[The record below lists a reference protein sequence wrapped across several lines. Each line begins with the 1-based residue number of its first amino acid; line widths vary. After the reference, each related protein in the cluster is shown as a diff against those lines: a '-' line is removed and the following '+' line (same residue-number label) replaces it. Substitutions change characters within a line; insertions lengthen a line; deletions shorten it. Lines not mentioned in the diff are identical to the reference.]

1 MAQAETKH
9 RTVQSNRYRARRIG
23 FIVVAI
29 VCAVLGIWL
38 LVFNFGLASRT
49 QQVAVQYVSTT
60 QPVAD
65 ILLIMSYDESEA
77 NTPRARDG
85 VLDVMERS
93 SVNVDVVYMDAY
105 NAPLGSDAYNAWVSQ
120 LGQKVAQHG
129 RYAAVICA
137 DDEALYF
144 MENNHDSMFPSTPV
158 VFFGINDFSHALYAT
173 SSGYMTG
180 MVEQSYVGSMMQAT
194 KKLIPEATS
203 FTAIIDETPAG
214 IGNRAQFEKALKSF
228 EGMTVTYINASQL
241 TREELAAS
249 VAGAS
254 KDTIVFLLDAN
265 NDRYGNVYS
274 LDNSVAY
281 ITGACSYPVFRAT
294 IGGVGGGVAGSAF
307 LDPESDGQRAAQLA
321 IHVLNGTRPSEI
333 ELVKDG
339 TLGYVFDQQVLSDY
353 GVSTSNLPA
362 GSSVINRNYFS
373 LDTLMLVVLPVALLA
388 LAAFF
393 FVASLRLGRLATA
406 RKPRPVPAAARA
418 VTVPEVAS
426 EPEKPQ
432 ITQSVYRDEVT
443 GHHNMQWLAEFAQ
456 GSQAN
461 DIRALVEVEIVA
473 YEDIVAAFGRTVSE
487 GLLRCVTERMEGLEK
502 AFLVR
507 SAGAQFFL
515 GFETEVPHGSHQIDF
530 LEYLLR
536 QPVTVDEDTIEFDTR
551 MAVTNRQPG
560 MTMDDM
566 IAGSDYAI
574 RQARE
579 FGGGHSVVFYDDNM
593 RHAMEDAREITA
605 LLRIAIRNEDFVV
618 CYQPQIDLRLNDVA
632 GYEALVRLKNDEY
645 PPAQF
650 IHVAEMNGMIVDIDC
665 IVAKRAI
672 EQLATWKKRNKRL
685 RPISINFSTAHL
697 TRNDD
702 FVDFLLNELAANEI
716 PADYIKLEI
725 TEGFFSANSE
735 QVEQVLRRLIDN
747 GVTIALDKFGAGYSS
762 FSDVMSVPVALVKID
777 KAFVDTFL
785 VDGNDDNFENLVR
798 LAHGL
803 GKKVVVVGVEKKW
816 QIEICRDLNC
826 DIVQG
831 YYFSKPL
838 SPENAVQYRPSAN
851 A

>member
-1 MAQAETKH
+1 MAT
-9 RTVQSNRYRARRIG
+9 RTRHNALQSYRYRARRIG
-23 FIVVAI
+23 FIALAC
-29 VCAVLGIWL
+29 VCAVLGIFL
-38 LVFNFGLASRT
+38 LAFNFGFNSRT
-49 QQVAVQYVSTT
+49 QQVAVQYVNAS

-65 ILLIMSYDESEA
+65 VLLVMSYDESEA
-77 NTPRARDG
+77 NTPLARNG
-85 VLDVMERS
+85 VLDVMNRS

-144 MENNHDSMFPSTPV
+144 IENYHDSMFPSTPV
-158 VFFGINDFSHALYAT
+158 VFFGINDFNHARYAM

-194 KKLIPEATS
+194 QRLMPDATS
-203 FTAIIDETPAG
+203 FTVIIDETPAG
-214 IGNRAQFEKALKSF
+214 VGNRAQFDTAIKSF
-228 EGMTVTYINASQL
+228 EDMAVSYVNASHL

-249 VAGAS
+249 VAGAGS
-254 KDTIVFLLDAN
+254 DTIVFLLDAN
-265 NDRYGNVYS
+265 TDRYGNVYT
-274 LDNSVAY
+274 LDNTVAY

-294 IGGVGGGVAGSAF
+294 IGGVGAGVAGSAF

-321 IHVLNGTRPSEI
+321 IRVLNGTKPAEI

-339 TLGYVFDQQVLSDY
+339 TLGYVFDQQVLNAH
-353 GVSTSNLPA
+353 GLSTSDLPA
-362 GSSVINRNYFS
+362 GSSVVNRNYLSF
-373 LDTLMLVVLPVALLA
+373 DTFRLIALPVALFV
-388 LAAFF
+388 LAAVF
-393 FVASLRLGRLATA
+393 FVSSLRLGRAATTRIA
-406 RKPRPVPAAARA
+406 RPVP
-418 VTVPEVAS
+418 TPVPA
-426 EPEKPQ
+426 PAPQ
-432 ITQSVYRDEVT
+432 KAELEQGVYRDDLT
-443 GHHNMQWLAEFAQ
+443 GHQNMQWLAEFSRS
-456 GSQAN
+456 SQAD

-473 YEDIVAAFGRTVSE
+473 YDDIVAAFGREVGE
-487 GLLRCVTERMEGLEK
+487 GVLRTVTERMEGLEK

-507 SAGAQFFL
+507 SADAQFFL
-515 GFETEVPHGSHQIDF
+515 GFETEISHGCQQIDF

-536 QPVTVDEDTIEFDTR
+536 QPVILGDETVEIDTR
-551 MAVTNRQPG
+551 MAVTNRQQG
-560 MTMDDM
+560 MSIDDM
-566 IAGSDYAI
+566 IAGADYAI

-579 FGGGHSVVFYDDNM
+579 FGGGHSVVFYDSNM
-593 RHAMEDAREITA
+593 RHAMEDTREITA
-605 LLRIAIRNEDFVV
+605 LLRRAVDNEDFVIY
-618 CYQPQIDLRLNDVA
+618 YQPQIDLRVNDVA

-645 PPAQF
+645 PPSQF
-650 IHVAEMNGMIVDIDC
+650 IPVAEMNGLIVDIDR
-665 IVAKRAI
+665 IVAKRSI
-672 EQLATWKKRNKRL
+672 EQLAKWKKRNKRL

-697 TRNDD
+697 MRDDD
-702 FVDFLLNELAANEI
+702 FVAFLLEELAANDI
-716 PADYIKLEI
+716 PADYVKLEI

-735 QVEQVLRRLIDN
+735 KVETVLRRLIDG
-747 GVTIALDKFGAGYSS
+747 GVTIALDKFGAGYTS
-762 FSDVMSVPVALVKID
+762 FSDVMSVPAALVKID

-803 GKKVVVVGVEKKW
+803 GKKVVVVGIEKKW
-816 QIEICRDLNC
+816 QIEICRELDC

-838 SPENAVQYRPSAN
+838 SPENAVQYRPSAS